1 MLRIIRY
8 LIPALVL
15 FALTG
20 ASQAS
25 AAGGSGLG
33 SGPGSSPLG
42 PALVAPDHDTGPG
55 SSGAG
60 SGGAGVGMP
69 PPGPSS
75 PTQPTVP
82 GFTAKIKHGVAYA
95 PSDAPI
101 QVQKAIWA
109 GDQIRLKPY
118 VYGGGHGV
126 WKDFGYDCSG
136 SVSYVLHAAG
146 LLKTSMDSS
155 EFESWG
161 QSGHRSVDHR
171 VHQPRPCIRPDRRD
185 PVRHLGRG
193 RSPSGAGQRPALAAP
208 DARRTAAFRRA
219 TRRACSRTRSH
230 TRGGPARLC
239 CARGSRRVVLM
250 RRGLARLGVVFP
262 ARVPDPGASADTPMT
277 TPPADGPEPE
287 EGAQIEPP
295 GPACAG
301 EPPPMPEGAGEPA
314 PPSPEPVASAR
325 APIV

>member
-33 SGPGSSPLG
+33 SGPGSSTTG
-42 PALVAPDHDTGPG
+42 SGSGSTGTTTSGPG

-161 QSGHRSVDHR
+161 QAGTGQWITVYTNPAHAFV
-171 VHQPRPCIRPDRRD
+171 QIAGIRFDTSAEDD
-185 PVRHLGRG
+185 PH
-193 RSPSGAGQRPALAAP
+193 
-208 DARRTAAFRRA
+208 
-219 TRRACSRTRSH
+219 
-230 TRGGPARLC
+230 
-239 CARGSRRVVLM
+239 
-250 RRGLARLGVVFP
+250 
-262 ARVPDPGASADTPMT
+262 
-277 TPPADGPEPE
+277 
-287 EGAQIEPP
+287 
-295 GPACAG
+295 
-301 EPPPMPEGAGEPA
+301 PA
-314 PPSPEPVASAR
+314 PGSGPRWRPLMHGAPGFQARHPASL
-325 APIV
+325 